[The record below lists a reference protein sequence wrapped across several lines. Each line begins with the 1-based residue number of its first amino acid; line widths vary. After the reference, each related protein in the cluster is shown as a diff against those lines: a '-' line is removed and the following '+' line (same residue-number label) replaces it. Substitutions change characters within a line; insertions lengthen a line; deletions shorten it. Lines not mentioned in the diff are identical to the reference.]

1 MSFIQSICGPA
12 TSNEFVFSTSN
23 VSSDNASFINLS
35 VLGDATIVTLSTTNF
50 SPTTL
55 DAQVLTAVNGTIAT
69 FQSTSSYI
77 SNLSVSSMSV
87 DNLSVGEVDITL
99 LDVETIEADRIKIMD
114 TVNSNYSQLV
124 RASDIFTI
132 AGGYIDP
139 LDPSVVYEG
148 QINIT
153 SGAGAARAINISL
166 NKANISGNVIDS
178 DIINVST
185 LNVSDVNAV
194 SVVTVDIDAD
204 EGNFGVVNTPFLNV
218 STLGVS
224 DIVTENVSVINASVN
239 NLSVYNTL
247 DIKDRDGS
255 NHHGSIYNDTS
266 GLHIAGNGEV
276 IRIRSG
282 GAFDEIV
289 VTKTSGRVNIS
300 NLNVSQ
306 MTGIDVT
313 LTGTMDSTTVIAND
327 INTPL
332 LNVSNISVDEDISCE
347 QIVCADVI
355 CNDVTTNFL
364 FDVDLTNNLSAG
376 QGITISSINDVA
388 VISATTSISD
398 PFNISKLNVSN
409 ISVDVNVSVTG
420 SLTCDGNISV
430 GLQYTQEIIFMNA
443 AMTTQNSQ
451 IISANTQ
458 DTYNLLTQNY
468 SIQGSPGIKYLFC
481 DNSLGNTNISNLSC
495 DTVSVAGSFTC
506 NDAQIDDLF
515 NCDMTNTLRGGTS
528 GLDIPFDN
536 MSVEFST
543 GTLDTLVMMKPN
555 IVLYSVSLLPNIL
568 TAAPPT
574 FEMTTGTAQ
583 IANANMCNL
592 SVNNLSVLTDI
603 TTPAATITDLTIP
616 ASGTFDHDFSKN
628 FTAGTGIS
636 ITHVGDQVTIA
647 ATGGSVTDPLNLSK
661 LNVSNIS
668 CDEGITTDTITCDL
682 TPNLVAGAG
691 VTITS
696 VGNKPVISGVNSVTA
711 NVPVSDFIE
720 TLQIIPS
727 GTTAFVNQ
735 AVGQGSQLISVYD
748 YQGGTA
754 YTAANL
760 FTVNAGDKIHFNW
773 KQSGWVQTSPGQQ
786 SYVICYIVKGTNAI
800 PQAGDR
806 IEVGRIYQYI
816 YSQSDHEE
824 ITGSFVYNVTSG
836 FSFYRSQMEGAP
848 NLVTQSSDYGAA
860 TATVYRAT
868 VPNSIVVPTLIDTT
882 NISVVNL
889 SVTGDITT
897 PSATITDLTIASGG
911 TFNHDL
917 TNNLTAGSN
926 ITITSVGGKPV
937 ISSSGGGVTDPLNI
951 SRLNAS
957 DVHTEALNV
966 SGSAAF
972 LSDGLTVFGSTTTQN
987 ISTNHISS
995 AGFITAAGDI
1005 RASGGFR
1012 ALGGSGINTTGP
1024 FQFNNANNGL
1034 GDSWEIY
1041 YTGTQFGMGTV
1052 SGKDFT
1058 INAGYNTGGLV
1069 VSGSLNNINMSNC
1082 SITNLSLD
1090 TLTCDLTSNLTAGT
1104 GITITSVGGK
1114 PTITSTGGGGG
1125 VTDPLNIS
1133 KLNAS
1138 NISVDEDVTITRD
1151 LNVQR
1156 YLDSGRPR
1164 FMMLARTTAL
1174 AQTGAGERL
1183 MVFDTNSTGQVAGE
1197 FGVANGGEIQV
1208 STGGW
1213 YRLSW
1218 SIGFIRASGGDRY
1231 SFRSYNMT
1239 RTNAGGWTYVQLKDR
1254 IGSIGYCRSSTLNR
1268 ETSSVGSVLRYIPA
1282 NGWVKLQIGAMIQ
1295 GSSNFASS
1303 FNGTNLRASSNFMV
1317 EFISSASET

>member
-12 TSNEFVFSTSN
+12 TSNEFVFSTTS

-87 DNLSVGEVDITL
+87 DNLSVDEVDIAL
-99 LDVETIEADRIKIMD
+99 LDVETIEVDTLKIMD
-114 TVNSNYSQLV
+114 SVNSNYGQVV
-124 RASDIFTI
+124 RASDVMTI
-132 AGGYIDP
+132 AGGYVDPADP
-139 LDPSVVYEG
+139 LVTYPGE
-148 QINIT
+148 INLT
-153 SGAGAARAINISL
+153 SGAPGGDRAINISL
-166 NKANISGNVIDS
+166 NKANISGNVIDAITTNS
-178 DIINVST
+178 VS
-185 LNVSDVNAV
+185 VNASELYSD
-194 SVVTVDIDAD
+194 SVTAIDVDAD

-224 DIVTENVSVINASVN
+224 DIVTENISVINASVN
-239 NLSVYNTL
+239 NLSIYHTL
-247 DIKDRDGS
+247 DIKDQDGS
-255 NHHGSIYNDTS
+255 NHHGSIYNDTT

-300 NLNVSQ
+300 NLNTSTI
-306 MTGIDVT
+306 TGIDVT

-327 INTPL
+327 VNTPL

-376 QGITISSINDVA
+376 QGITITSVNGEP

-398 PFNISKLNVSN
+398 PFNISKLNASN
-409 ISVDVNVSVTG
+409 ISVDVNVSV
-420 SLTCDGNISV
+420 
-430 GLQYTQEIIFMNA
+430 
-443 AMTTQNSQ
+443 
-451 IISANTQ
+451 
-458 DTYNLLTQNY
+458 
-468 SIQGSPGIKYLFC
+468 
-481 DNSLGNTNISNLSC
+481 
-495 DTVSVAGSFTC
+495 AGSFTC
-506 NDAQIDDLF
+506 DNAQIDDLF
-515 NCDMTNTLRGGTS
+515 NCDMTGTLRGGTS
-528 GLDIPFDN
+528 STDIPFDN
-536 MSVEFST
+536 MSVKFDT

-555 IVLYSVSLLPNIL
+555 IVLYGVSLLPDIVTL
-568 TAAPPT
+568 APPT

-583 IANANMCNL
+583 ITSANISNL
-592 SVNNLSVLTDI
+592 SVANLSY
-603 TTPAATITDLTIP
+603 
-616 ASGTFDHDFSKN
+616 DFSQN
-628 FTAGTGIS
+628 LSAGQGIS
-636 ITHVGDQVTIA
+636 ITQVGDTAVIA
-647 ATGGSVTDPLNLSK
+647 NTGGSVTDPLNLSK

-668 CDEGITTDTITCDL
+668 CDEGITTDTLTCDL
-682 TPNLVAGAG
+682 TPNLTAGAG

-696 VGNKPVISGVNSVTA
+696 VGNKPTIAAVNSVTA

-727 GTTAFVNQ
+727 GTLPFPSQGIN
-735 AVGQGSQLISVYD
+735 QGSQLISVYD

-754 YTAANL
+754 YTAANM
-760 FTVNAGDKIHFNW
+760 FTVNTGDKIVFNW
-773 KQSGWVQTSPGQQ
+773 KQSGWKQTAGAQLSF
-786 SYVICYIVKGTNAI
+786 ICYLIAGTNAV
-800 PQAGDR
+800 PQSGDYKQ
-806 IEVGRIYQYI
+806 VGRIYQYV
-816 YSQSDHEE
+816 YPQSDHEE
-824 ITGSFVYNVTSG
+824 ISGSFVYYVTST
-836 FSFYRSQMEGAP
+836 FSFYRSQIEGTGGV
-848 NLVTQSSDYGAA
+848 VTQGQDYGAA

-868 VPNSIVVPTLIDTT
+868 VPNSITVPTLIDAT

-897 PSATITDLTIASGG
+897 PAATITDLTIGSGG
-911 TFNHDL
+911 IFNHDI
-917 TNNLTAGSN
+917 TGNLLAGSN
-926 ITITSVGGKPV
+926 ITITSVGGKAQ

-951 SRLNAS
+951 SKLNAS
-957 DVHTEALNV
+957 NISVDT
-966 SGSAAF
+966 
-972 LSDGLTVFGSTTTQN
+972 GLTVLGPTTTQN

-1024 FQFNNANNGL
+1024 FQFNNANNGT

-1041 YTGTQFGMGTV
+1041 YTGTQFGMGTT

-1058 INAGYNTGGLV
+1058 INAGYSTGGLV

-1104 GITITSVGGK
+1104 NITITSVGGK
-1114 PTITSTGGGGG
+1114 PTISASGGGGG

-1138 NISVDEDVTITRD
+1138 NISVDVDVTITRD

-1183 MVFDTNSTGQVAGE
+1183 MQFNTNSSGQVAGE
-1197 FGVANGGEIQV
+1197 FGVTNGGEIQV

-1231 SFRSYNMT
+1231 SFRAYNMT
-1239 RTNAGGWTYVQLKDR
+1239 RTNTGNWTYEQLKDR
-1254 IGSIGYCRSSTLNR
+1254 IGSIGYCRSASLNR
-1268 ETSSVGSVLRYIPA
+1268 ECSSVGTVLRYIPA
-1282 NGWVKLQIGAMIQ
+1282 NGWARIVIGAMIQ
-1295 GSSNFASS
+1295 SSSNFSSS
-1303 FNGTNLRASSNFMV
+1303 FNGTNLRASSNFMI

>member
-1 MSFIQSICGPA
+1 MSFIQSVTGPSFQTGFTFNTNNISVDDISCNTLEA
-12 TSNEFVFSTSN
+12 NTAVIQDLTTVNFQPIILNTSTLSASAAYIDDIFCQNISSTGIIDAFQINVCNIDIEN
-23 VSSDNASFINLS
+23 VSVEKASM
-35 VLGDATIVTLSTTNF
+35 T
-50 SPTTL
+50 
-55 DAQVLTAVNGTIAT
+55 
-69 FQSTSSYI
+69 
-77 SNLSVSSMSV
+77 
-87 DNLSVGEVDITL
+87 
-99 LDVETIEADRIKIMD
+99 EADVSLLIIKDQTNTKQSEIQRD
-114 TVNSNYSQLV
+114 N
-124 RASDIFTI
+124 DILTI
-132 AGGYIDP
+132 AGGYVDPIDP
-139 LDPSVVYEG
+139 LIVYEG

-166 NKANISGNVIDS
+166 DKANISGNVIDAITTNS
-178 DIINVST
+178 VS
-185 LNVSDVNAV
+185 VNASGLYSD
-194 SVVTVDIDAD
+194 SVIAIDVEAD
-204 EGNFGVVNTPFLNV
+204 EGNFGTLNTPFLNV
-218 STLGVS
+218 STVGVS
-224 DIVTENVSVINASVN
+224 DIVTDNISVINASVN

-247 DIKDRDGS
+247 DIKDQDGS
-255 NHHGSIYNDTS
+255 NHHGSIYNNTS
-266 GLHIAGNGEV
+266 GLHIAGNGET

-300 NLNVSQ
+300 NLNTSTI
-306 MTGIDVT
+306 TGIDVT
-313 LTGTMDSTTVIAND
+313 LTGTMDATTVIAND

-332 LNVSNISVDEDISCE
+332 LNASNISVDEDITCE

-364 FDVDLTNNLSAG
+364 FDVNLTNNLSAG
-376 QGITISSINDVA
+376 QGISIVSVNDVP
-388 VISATTSISD
+388 VISATTNISD
-398 PFNISKLNVSN
+398 PFNISKLNASN
-409 ISVDVNVSVTG
+409 ISVDVNVSVG
-420 SLTCDGNISV
+420 
-430 GLQYTQEIIFMNA
+430 
-443 AMTTQNSQ
+443 
-451 IISANTQ
+451 
-458 DTYNLLTQNY
+458 
-468 SIQGSPGIKYLFC
+468 
-481 DNSLGNTNISNLSC
+481 
-495 DTVSVAGSFTC
+495 GSFTC

-515 NCDMTNTLRGGTS
+515 NCDMTGTLRGGTS
-528 GLDIPFDN
+528 GTDIPFDN
-536 MSVEFST
+536 ISVEFST
-543 GTLDTLVMMKPN
+543 GSLDTLVMMKPD
-555 IVLYSVSLLPNIL
+555 IVLYNISLLSNIITL
-568 TAAPPT
+568 APPT

-583 IANANMCNL
+583 ITNANISNL
-592 SVNNLSVLTDI
+592 SVTNLSY
-603 TTPAATITDLTIP
+603 
-616 ASGTFDHDFSKN
+616 DFSKN
-628 FTAGTGIS
+628 LSAGTGIS
-636 ITHVGDQVTIA
+636 ITQVGDTAVIA
-647 ATGGSVTDPLNLSK
+647 NTGGSVTDPLNLSK

-668 CDEGITTDTITCDL
+668 CDEGITTDTLTCDL
-682 TPNLVAGAG
+682 TPNLTAGAG

-696 VGNKPVISGVNSVTA
+696 VGNKPTIAAVNSVTA

-720 TLQIIPS
+720 TLQIVPS
-727 GTTAFVNQ
+727 GTTAFSSQ
-735 AVGQGSQLISVYD
+735 GIGQGSQLISVYD
-748 YQGGTA
+748 FQGGTA
-754 YTAANL
+754 YTNTNL

-824 ITGSFVYNVTSG
+824 ITGSFVYNVTST
-836 FSFYRSQMEGAP
+836 FSFYRSQMEGAS
-848 NLVTQSSDYGAA
+848 NLVTQQSDYGAA

-868 VPNSIVVPTLIDTT
+868 VPNSITVPTLIDAT

-897 PSATITDLTIASGG
+897 PAATITDLTIGSGG
-911 TFNHDL
+911 IFNHDL
-917 TNNLTAGSN
+917 TNNLLAGSN
-926 ITITSVGGKPV
+926 ITITSVGGKAQ

-957 DVHTEALNV
+957 DVHAEALNV

-995 AGFITAAGDI
+995 AGFITAAGDV

-1012 ALGGSGINTTGP
+1012 AIGGSGIISTGAI
-1024 FQFNNANNGL
+1024 QFNNAANGL
-1034 GDSWEIY
+1034 GDNLELY
-1041 YTGTQFGMGTV
+1041 YTGTQFGMGTT

-1058 INAGYNTGGLV
+1058 INAGYATGGLV
-1069 VSGSLNNINMSNC
+1069 VDGTLNNINMSNC

-1138 NISVDEDVTITRD
+1138 NISVDVDVTIARD

-1174 AQTGAGERL
+1174 GQTGAGERT
-1183 MVFDTNSTGQVAGE
+1183 MVFNTNSTAQVAGE
-1197 FGVANGGEIQV
+1197 FGVTNGGEIQV
-1208 STGGW
+1208 TTGGW

-1231 SFRSYNMT
+1231 SFRSYDMT
-1239 RTNAGGWTYVQLKDR
+1239 RTNAGGWTFDALKDR
-1254 IGSIGYCRSSTLNR
+1254 IGSIGYCRSASLNR
-1268 ETSSVGSVLRYIPA
+1268 ETSSVGTVLRYIPP
-1282 NGWVKLQIGAMIQ
+1282 NGWVRIVIGAMIQ
-1295 GSSNFASS
+1295 SSSNFSSS
-1303 FNGTNLRASSNFMV
+1303 FNGTNLRASSNFMI